1 MDRERRDQ
9 RHAHDDAA
17 TDVPRRVRPR
27 NLRAARQRYSGVPRT
42 ALMAFREAIS
52 RAYWPC
58 GTQGASSIRSYRRP
72 IQPALDGPCL
82 DASGA
87 RTGVSLTKRS
97 AVLDAQRKIDRALK
111 GTKAK

>member
-27 NLRAARQRYSGVPRT
+27 SLRAARQRYSGAPRT
-42 ALMAFREAIS
+42 ALMACREAIS

-58 GTQGASSIRSYRRP
+58 GT
-72 IQPALDGPCL
+72 
-82 DASGA
+82 
-87 RTGVSLTKRS
+87 
-97 AVLDAQRKIDRALK
+97 
-111 GTKAK
+111 